1 MRAFKKLTML
11 TTAILLSF
19 GAGATWIACGGN
31 ETAAVSESSFSQTE
45 SSSIE
50 ETSLSSESVLTS
62 DESEVKAPL
71 PLAVGEN
78 LICGTDKEGEQYTFT
93 ATEEGY
99 YAFHS
104 LASSS
109 QGSAYISYL
118 VDNQLRYLDESLFV
132 LRLDKNETLTFT
144 AFAHTDGGSSLDL
157 SITRVAVAGA
167 PFTLPLIDGEGS
179 VSFYALEEGEY
190 SIDVT
195 EGARAVAWKDEILDF
210 VTVHSIV
217 GEAGELVKLTVKSD
231 SLTTATLLFSLIE
244 NNEEESPKTPSVAT
258 LGENVATLSQG
269 ASADFTFTAD
279 ETCTFILETTNENGL
294 ISWATADRLQFGSA
308 TKGNASEV
316 TLAAGEGITIT
327 VFTINDRADT
337 VAFTIKQA
345 ENRPALT
352 EGANTLQIVNSDN
365 ENTVAYTF
373 TATEDS
379 NYTLYS
385 YNACSPYAET
395 LTASISYEIDGERK
409 WVDDTQTLLSLKAG
423 EVVAFSVQVYDE
435 SLFVE
440 GAYTIDLTITRVI
453 LADEQ
458 ATVTFIDGEA
468 TLCFY
473 PLEAGRYVFDL
484 SEGAQVM
491 VFSAAAWGY
500 VAVEYLNVNQVND
513 IVYITIKSDTL
524 ERATITL
531 SKQETDER

>member
-1 MRAFKKLTML
+1 M
-11 TTAILLSF
+11 
-19 GAGATWIACGGN
+19 
-31 ETAAVSESSFSQTE
+31 
-45 SSSIE
+45 
-50 ETSLSSESVLTS
+50 
-62 DESEVKAPL
+62 
-71 PLAVGEN
+71 
-78 LICGTDKEGEQYTFT
+78 
-93 ATEEGY
+93 
-99 YAFHS
+99 
-104 LASSS
+104 
-109 QGSAYISYL
+109 
-118 VDNQLRYLDESLFV
+118 DNQLRYLDESLSV
-132 LRLDKNETLTFT
+132 LRLEKNETLTFT
-144 AFAHTDGGSSLDL
+144 AFAHTDGGSNLDL
-157 SITRVAVAGA
+157 SITRGAVAGA

-217 GEAGELVKLTVKSD
+217 GEAGELVNLTVKSD

-352 EGANTLQIVNSDN
+352 EGANALQIVNSDN

-484 SEGAQVM
+484 AKGR
-491 VFSAAAWGY
+491 
-500 VAVEYLNVNQVND
+500 
-513 IVYITIKSDTL
+513 K
-524 ERATITL
+524 
-531 SKQETDER
+531 